1 MKNLFESYKNRL
13 AVCES
18 IHQKS
23 HMGAKMST
31 AKKLMVAQVLDNT
44 ARFLNESLSTGA
56 ATQGIAPNGGNNV
69 LGDYKKFC
77 LNIATVALPNL
88 ILPELMIVKPM
99 TSFTGFISYIKYS
112 AGVEKGGVKQYDLF
126 NGPWGHGVANEDR
139 ANYTSSSVVEAVTAN
154 EAFAPAWK
162 PNGQVK
168 FFVNGAWGESQEA
181 PGTVPANATKVAY
194 TYNNINIPQT
204 GSEESR
210 VPTLVAG
217 MDGIA
222 LEAKARRIAI
232 YYSQIAAF
240 QAKTDFGMDLAEQLS
255 TQAQGEL
262 AYKKLLVA

>member
-1 MKNLFESYKNRL
+1 MAKNLFESYKNRL

-99 TSFTGFISYIKYS
+99 TSFTGYISYIKYS
-112 AGVEKGGVKQYDLF
+112 AGVRKGGVEQYELF
-126 NGPWGHGVANEDR
+126 NGPWGHGRADEFR
-139 ANYTSSSVVEAVTAN
+139 ANYTSAAVVEPITA
-154 EAFAPAWK
+154 EATECVLSWEP
-162 PNGQVK
+162 V
-168 FFVNGAWGESQEA
+168 E
-181 PGTVPANATKVAY
+181 GTVYGIKSTGERELLSPAGGKVTFVAGTY
-194 TYNNINIPQT
+194 EKVTYFYNNINIPQI
-204 GSEESR
+204 SKE
-210 VPTLVAG
+210 
-217 MDGIA
+217 
-222 LEAKARRIAI
+222 
-232 YYSQIAAF
+232 
-240 QAKTDFGMDLAEQLS
+240 
-255 TQAQGEL
+255 
-262 AYKKLLVA
+262 